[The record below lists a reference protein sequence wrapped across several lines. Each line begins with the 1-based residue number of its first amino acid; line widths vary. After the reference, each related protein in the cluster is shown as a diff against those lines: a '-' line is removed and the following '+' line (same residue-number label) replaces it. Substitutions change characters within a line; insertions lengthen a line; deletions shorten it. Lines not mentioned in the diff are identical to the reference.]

1 MSLLPLDIQANYGN
15 LDLVVKEVNRVQNLS
30 EQINYNSSVS
40 IERFSKEIY
49 EKIIETDKSTE
60 KQMIEDRKKEEERR
74 KNKKKRS
81 ENILDYNIDIEN
93 IRRILN
99 KRKTEYYKG
108 NFVNLLK

>member
-15 LDLVVKEVNRVQNLS
+15 LDLVIKEVNRVQNLS

-49 EKIIETDKSTE
+49 ERIIETDKSSE
-60 KQMIEDRKKEEERR
+60 QQKIENRKKEEERKKKKKHN
-74 KNKKKRS
+74 KNK
-81 ENILDYNIDIEN
+81 LIDIN
-93 IRRILN
+93 IYEEEI
-99 KRKTEYYKG
+99 KRLLDRNNTESFKG